1 MDYLRILTATEQ
13 LAAYLRKQLIQ
24 GTWRELMPGEL
35 QLAAQLGVGRDTVK
49 EALKLME
56 KEGLLVSQG
65 VGKQRRITLR
75 QEDVG
80 TPTLRIEILLY
91 EELDRKVDYF
101 VDLKHRLRD
110 EGHIANFSSKTLT
123 GLGMDV
129 KRVSRFVENTTADA
143 WIVVAGSGDVLKWFS
158 DRQSPCFALYGRSI
172 KLPLPRTYP
181 KKSPA
186 LIKAIRLLIA
196 QGHQRIVMLSREER
210 RKPAPGFLE
219 RVFLNELEAHGIATG
234 NYHLPD
240 WQESASG
247 LNRAIDKL
255 FQHTPPTALIVGQP
269 PIFLA
274 LRQQLAERGI
284 LVPRD
289 VSMICTDPDPGF
301 EWYEPRISHI
311 RWDTEPIL
319 RRVLQW
325 VDNVAHRREDLK
337 VTSSNATFVEGGTIG
352 TAK

>member
-1 MDYLRILTATEQ
+1 MDYLRILTASEQ
-13 LAAYLRKQLIQ
+13 LAVHLRKQLIR
-24 GTWRELMPGEL
+24 GTWREFMPGEL

-49 EALKLME
+49 EALKLLE
-56 KEGLLVSQG
+56 REGILVPQG
-65 VGKQRRITLR
+65 VGKQRRIALR
-75 QEDVG
+75 EQDMG
-80 TPTLRIEILLY
+80 TPTLKVEILLY
-91 EELDRKVDYF
+91 EALDRKADYF
-101 VDLKHRLRD
+101 GDLKHRLRD
-110 EGHIANFSSKTLT
+110 VGHIADFSSKTLT

-129 KRVSRFVENTTADA
+129 KRVARFVESKTADA

-158 DRQSPCFALYGRSI
+158 DRGSPCFALYGRSI

-186 LIKAIRLLIA
+186 MIKAIRLLIA

-210 RKPAPGFLE
+210 RKPEPGFLE
-219 RVFLNELEAHGIATG
+219 RVFLNELEAHGIATSSY
-234 NYHLPD
+234 NLPD
-240 WQESASG
+240 WKESANG
-247 LNRAIDKL
+247 LNRAIDNL
-255 FQHTPPTALIVGQP
+255 FRYTPPTALIVGQP

-274 LRQQLAERGI
+274 VRQHLAQRGI

-301 EWYEPRISHI
+301 DWYEPQISHI

-325 VDNVAHRREDLK
+325 VDNVAHGREDRK
-337 VTSSNATFVEGGTIG
+337 VTSSKATFVEGGTIG
-352 TAK
+352 PAK